1 MKECH
6 RISIERFCDRLLM
19 VTIQAEPVDMV
30 VIQMYMSTSMHAEE
44 EADQMFE
51 EIGEVLNRVKGTN
64 HLIILGDWNAVVG
77 EGDDDIYIG
86 YWEVWTRS

>member
-1 MKECH
+1 
-6 RISIERFCDRLLM
+6 M

-30 VIQMYMSTSMHAEE
+30 VNQVHMPTSSHAEE

-51 EIGEVLNRVKGTN
+51 EIGEVLNRVKHTN
-64 HLIILGDWNAVVG
+64 HPILLGDWNAVVD

-86 YWEVWTRS
+86 IMD